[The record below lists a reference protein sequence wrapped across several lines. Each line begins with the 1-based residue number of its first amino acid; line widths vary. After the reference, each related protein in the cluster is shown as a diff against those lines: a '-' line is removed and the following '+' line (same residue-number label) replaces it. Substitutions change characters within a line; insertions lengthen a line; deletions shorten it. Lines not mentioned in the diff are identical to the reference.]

1 MPGTVLDSG
10 SLVVEKESGLM
21 KLVLSGTQKISMKT
35 IDKIIW
41 GFNKSYEDDKLD
53 NLIQRN

>member
-1 MPGTVLDSG
+1 MLNPVPGTTRDP
-10 SLVVEKESGLM
+10 ES
-21 KLVLSGTQKISMKT
+21 KTVPGTQKISMKT

>member
-1 MPGTVLDSG
+1 
-10 SLVVEKESGLM
+10 M

-53 NLIQRN
+53 NLIQWN